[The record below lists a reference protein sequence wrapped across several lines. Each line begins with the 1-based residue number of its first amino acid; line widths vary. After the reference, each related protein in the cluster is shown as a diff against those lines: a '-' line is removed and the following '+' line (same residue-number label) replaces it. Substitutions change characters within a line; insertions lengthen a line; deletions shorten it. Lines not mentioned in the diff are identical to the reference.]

1 MGLEG
6 ENIRCFGCM
15 HPPTHMR
22 VGSTL
27 VGPTFMWVWGY
38 MHLKHLISPR
48 LEEGPQYLPFPQ
60 NLLRGK
66 ELNPCPSPISYA
78 RQVQISISSY
88 KHHKEKNAS
97 HLALYYYKFCKSL
110 HFLGTLSS
118 MIAFMYAL
126 SIIFISPLFS
136 DLK

>member
-1 MGLEG
+1 MIGGFGGRKYKVFRMHASSHSHEG
-6 ENIRCFGCM
+6 GF
-15 HPPTHMR
+15 H
-22 VGSTL
+22 
-27 VGPTFMWVWGY
+27 TF
-38 MHLKHLISPR
+38 
-48 LEEGPQYLPFPQ
+48 QYLPFPQ

-66 ELNPCPSPISYA
+66 ELNPCPRPISYA

-126 SIIFISPLFS
+126 SIIFISPLLS